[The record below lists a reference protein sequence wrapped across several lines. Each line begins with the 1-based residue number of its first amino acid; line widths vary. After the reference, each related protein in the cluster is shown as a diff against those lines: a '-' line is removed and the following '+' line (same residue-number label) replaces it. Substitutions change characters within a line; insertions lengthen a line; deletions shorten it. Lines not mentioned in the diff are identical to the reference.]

1 VLKGRNLTRR
11 WETQHVP
18 MLVKPDDYPTVV
30 EEVQAALRA
39 GVIPTTRATATW
51 MLRLPTKF
59 LSLFARYA
67 MATVAAD
74 HLTRL
79 VAPEVEILLHPSDLV
94 ISGRE
99 RVATRARAILAE
111 RLTVTRA
118 YLTWD
123 KESNEVE
130 DRIREI
136 WQAIRNGRMDE
147 AATTLAA
154 VQHRLREL
162 DVPYDEWEVHFRE
175 ALLAE
180 TALLRGRM
188 PSAARAA

>member
-1 VLKGRNLTRR
+1 
-11 WETQHVP
+11 
-18 MLVKPDDYPTVV
+18 
-30 EEVQAALRA
+30 
-39 GVIPTTRATATW
+39 

-99 RVATRARAILAE
+99 RAATRARAILAE
-111 RLTVTRA
+111 RLTLTRA

-130 DRIREI
+130 DRIRDI
-136 WQAIRNGRMDE
+136 WQAMRNDR
-147 AATTLAA
+147 T
-154 VQHRLREL
+154 V
-162 DVPYDEWEVHFRE
+162 
-175 ALLAE
+175 
-180 TALLRGRM
+180 
-188 PSAARAA
+188 

>member
-1 VLKGRNLTRR
+1 
-11 WETQHVP
+11 
-18 MLVKPDDYPTVV
+18 MLVKPDDYLTVV
-30 EEVQAALRA
+30 EEVQAALRT
-39 GVIPTTRATATW
+39 GGIPTTRATATW

-67 MATVAAD
+67 MATAAAD
-74 HLTRL
+74 RLTRL

-99 RVATRARAILAE
+99 RAATRARAILAA

-130 DRIREI
+130 DRIRDI
-136 WQAIRNGRMDE
+136 WQAMRNDRMDE
-147 AATTLAA
+147 AAATLLAA

-162 DVPYDEWEVHFRE
+162 DVPYDERPVLFRE